1 MGGTPGFLGVSI
13 GVAMRSALI
22 VDDHPVVVTAIEML
36 LKALKDSSDRV
47 MFKIILQSSNGA
59 EALQMILA
67 QSPDLVVLD
76 LNIPKLGGLELLS
89 RLQRDQSPSRVVV
102 FTSCEP
108 RYYVDRCMRAGA
120 LGFVS
125 KTSDLQELRKAV
137 QAVMSGYMYFPQ
149 LDSSSVS
156 LDPLQLNEL
165 QMIEKLSDRE
175 LTIFRYLAL
184 GFSNKEIA
192 KAMNLSHKTIST
204 YKTRLIAKLNVKSL
218 VHLREFAKRNQ
229 LI

>member
-1 MGGTPGFLGVSI
+1 MLSV
-13 GVAMRSALI
+13 LI
-22 VDDHPVVVTAIEML
+22 ADDHPVVVAAVKML
-36 LKALKDSSDRV
+36 LAALKDSNGRE
-47 MFKIILQSSNGA
+47 MFQTILESFNGV
-59 EALQMILA
+59 EALQTILT

-76 LNIPKLGGLELLS
+76 LNIPRLGGLELLS

-102 FTSCEP
+102 FTSSEP
-108 RYYVDRCMRAGA
+108 RFYVDRCMRAGA

-125 KTSDLQELRKAV
+125 KTNDLQELRKAV

-156 LDPLQLNEL
+156 LDPLQLNES
-165 QMIEKLSDRE
+165 QMIGKLSDRE
-175 LTIFRYLAL
+175 LSIFRYLAL

-218 VHLREFAKRNQ
+218 VHLREFAIRNQ

>member
-1 MGGTPGFLGVSI
+1 MS
-13 GVAMRSALI
+13 SALI
-22 VDDHPVVVTAIEML
+22 VDDHPVIRAAVKMVL
-36 LKALKDSSDRV
+36 GALRDSSDRV
-47 MFKIILQSSNGA
+47 MFKTILESSDGA
-59 EALQMILA
+59 EALQTILA

-76 LNIPKLGGLELLS
+76 LNIPRLGGLELLS

-102 FTSCEP
+102 FTSYEP
-108 RYYVDRCMRAGA
+108 RFYVDRCMRTGA

-125 KTSDLQELRKAV
+125 KTNDLQELRKAV
-137 QAVMSGYMYFPQ
+137 QALMSAYTYFPR

-184 GFSNKEIA
+184 GFGNTEIA
-192 KAMNLSHKTIST
+192 NVMNLSHKTVST

-218 VHLREFAKRNQ
+218 VHLVDFAKRNQ